1 MSSLSS
7 SKKYQ
12 APPVLARVMHPAVL
26 VGVGGAIGSVAR
38 WGVSEAMPADGTSE
52 VPWATI
58 VVNLFGTFVLGAM
71 IAGALQTE
79 TLLLFGTGML
89 GGFTTMSTFGVETV
103 RLIESGS
110 SSAAS
115 IYIALNLLAP
125 LTAWLGWRLSE
136 AFLA

>member
-38 WGVSEAMPADGTSE
+38 WGVSEAMPTGGASE

-58 VVNLFGTFVLGAM
+58 TVNLFGAFVLGALM
-71 IAGALQTE
+71 AGTLQTE

-103 RLIESGS
+103 RLIESGNPS
-110 SSAAS
+110 TAL

-125 LTAWLGWRLSE
+125 LAAWLGWRISE
-136 AFLA
+136 AVLA

>member
-1 MSSLSS
+1 
-7 SKKYQ
+7 
-12 APPVLARVMHPAVL
+12 MHPAVL
-26 VGVGGAIGSVAR
+26 VGMGGAIGSVAR
-38 WGVSEAMPADGTSE
+38 WGVSEAIPSDGASE

-58 VVNLFGTFVLGAM
+58 VVNLFGAFALGALM
-71 IAGALQTE
+71 AGTIQTE
-79 TLLLFGTGML
+79 TILLFGTGML
-89 GGFTTMSTFGVETV
+89 GGFTTMSAFGVESV

-125 LTAWLGWRLSE
+125 FTAWLGWRLSE

>member
-1 MSSLSS
+1 
-7 SKKYQ
+7 
-12 APPVLARVMHPAVL
+12 
-26 VGVGGAIGSVAR
+26 
-38 WGVSEAMPADGTSE
+38 
-52 VPWATI
+52 
-58 VVNLFGTFVLGAM
+58 
-71 IAGALQTE
+71 
-79 TLLLFGTGML
+79 L

>member
-1 MSSLSS
+1 
-7 SKKYQ
+7 
-12 APPVLARVMHPAVL
+12 MHPAVL

-38 WGVSEAMPADGTSE
+38 WGVSEAMPTDGASE

-58 VVNLFGTFVLGAM
+58 MVNLSGAFLLGTMMGASF
-71 IAGALQTE
+71 QTE
-79 TLLLFGTGML
+79 ALLLFGTGIL

-103 RLIESGS
+103 QLIESGNY
-110 SSAAS
+110 SAAS
-115 IYIALNLLAP
+115 IYIALNLFAP

>member
-38 WGVSEAMPADGTSE
+38 WGVSEAMPTGGASE

-58 VVNLFGTFVLGAM
+58 TVNLFGAFVLGALM
-71 IAGALQTE
+71 AGTLQTE

-89 GGFTTMSTFGVETV
+89 GGFTTMSTFGVETM
-103 RLIESGS
+103 RLIESGNTS
-110 SSAAS
+110 TAL

-125 LTAWLGWRLSE
+125 LAAWLGWRISE
-136 AFLA
+136 AVLA

>member
-1 MSSLSS
+1 
-7 SKKYQ
+7 
-12 APPVLARVMHPAVL
+12 MHPAVL

-38 WGVSEAMPADGTSE
+38 WGVSEAMPTDGASE

-58 VVNLFGTFVLGAM
+58 VVNLFGAFTLGAM
-71 IAGALQTE
+71 MAATLQTE
-79 TLLLFGTGML
+79 TILLFGTGML

-103 RLIESGS
+103 RLIDSGS

-125 LTAWLGWRLSE
+125 LAAWLGWRLSE
-136 AFLA
+136 AFLPW

>member
-12 APPVLARVMHPAVL
+12 APSVLARVMHPAVL

-38 WGVSEAMPADGTSE
+38 WGVSEAMPSDGTSE

-58 VVNLFGTFVLGAM
+58 VVNLFGAFVLGAM
-71 IAGALQTE
+71 MAGALQTE
-79 TLLLFGTGML
+79 TILLFGTGV
-89 GGFTTMSTFGVETV
+89 VETV

-115 IYIALNLLAP
+115 IYISLNLLAP

>member
-1 MSSLSS
+1 
-7 SKKYQ
+7 
-12 APPVLARVMHPAVL
+12 MHPAVL

-38 WGVSEAMPADGTSE
+38 WGVAEALPTDGASE

-58 VVNLFGTFVLGAM
+58 VVNLFGSFILGSLMA
-71 IAGALQTE
+71 ATLQTE
-79 TLLLFGTGML
+79 TLLLLGTGIL

-110 SSAAS
+110 PSAAS

-125 LTAWLGWRLSE
+125 VTAWLGWRLSE
-136 AFLA
+136 AFLT

>member
-1 MSSLSS
+1 M
-7 SKKYQ
+7 
-12 APPVLARVMHPAVL
+12 

-38 WGVSEAMPADGTSE
+38 WGVSEAMPSDGASE

-58 VVNLFGTFVLGAM
+58 VVNLFGAFVLGAM
-71 IAGALQTE
+71 MAGALQTE

-103 RLIESGS
+103 RLIESGR

-125 LTAWLGWRLSE
+125 LTAWLGWRLVRP
-136 AFLA
+136 FWRR

>member
-12 APPVLARVMHPAVL
+12 APSVLARVMHPAVL

-38 WGVSEAMPADGTSE
+38 WGVSEAMPSDGASE

-58 VVNLFGTFVLGAM
+58 VVNLFGAFVLGAM
-71 IAGALQTE
+71 MAGALQTE
-79 TLLLFGTGML
+79 PLLLFGTGML
-89 GGFTTMSTFGVETV
+89 GGFPPMSTVGVETV
-103 RLIESGS
+103 GLIEAGR

-115 IYIALNLLAP
+115 L
-125 LTAWLGWRLSE
+125 
-136 AFLA
+136 

>member
-1 MSSLSS
+1 
-7 SKKYQ
+7 
-12 APPVLARVMHPAVL
+12 MHPAVL

-38 WGVSEAMPADGTSE
+38 WGVSEAMPSDGASE

-58 VVNLFGTFVLGAM
+58 VVNLSGAFVLGAM
-71 IAGALQTE
+71 MAGALQTE
-79 TLLLFGTGML
+79 TLLLIGTGML

>member
-1 MSSLSS
+1 
-7 SKKYQ
+7 
-12 APPVLARVMHPAVL
+12 MHPVVL

-38 WGVSEAMPADGTSE
+38 WGVSEAIPSDGVSG
-52 VPWATI
+52 VRWATI

>member
-1 MSSLSS
+1 
-7 SKKYQ
+7 
-12 APPVLARVMHPAVL
+12 MHPAVL

-38 WGVSEAMPADGTSE
+38 WGVSEAMPSDGASE

-58 VVNLFGTFVLGAM
+58 VVNLLGAFVLGAM
-71 IAGALQTE
+71 MAGALQTE

>member
-1 MSSLSS
+1 M
-7 SKKYQ
+7 
-12 APPVLARVMHPAVL
+12 L

-38 WGVSEAMPADGTSE
+38 WGVSEAMPSDGTSE

-58 VVNLFGTFVLGAM
+58 VVNLFGAFVLGAM
-71 IAGALQTE
+71 MAGALQTE
-79 TLLLFGTGML
+79 TILLFGTGVL

-115 IYIALNLLAP
+115 IYISLNLLAP

>member
-1 MSSLSS
+1 M
-7 SKKYQ
+7 
-12 APPVLARVMHPAVL
+12 L

>member
-1 MSSLSS
+1 
-7 SKKYQ
+7 
-12 APPVLARVMHPAVL
+12 MHPAVL

-38 WGVSEAMPADGTSE
+38 WGVAEALPTDGASE

-58 VVNLFGTFVLGAM
+58 VVNLFGSFILGSLMA
-71 IAGALQTE
+71 ATLQTE
-79 TLLLFGTGML
+79 TLLLLGTGIL

-110 SSAAS
+110 PSAAS

-125 LTAWLGWRLSE
+125 VTAWLGWRLSE

>member
-1 MSSLSS
+1 M
-7 SKKYQ
+7 
-12 APPVLARVMHPAVL
+12 L

-79 TLLLFGTGML
+79 TVLLFGTGML

-110 SSAAS
+110 PSAAS

-125 LTAWLGWRLSE
+125 VTAWLGWRLSE

>member
-1 MSSLSS
+1 MSTLSS

-12 APPVLARVMHPAVL
+12 ALSVLGRVMHPAVL

-38 WGVSEAMPADGTSE
+38 WGVSEAMPTDGASE

-58 VVNLFGTFVLGAM
+58 MVNLSGAFLLGTMMGASF
-71 IAGALQTE
+71 QTE
-79 TLLLFGTGML
+79 ALLLFGTGIL

-103 RLIESGS
+103 QLIESGNY
-110 SSAAS
+110 SAAS
-115 IYIALNLLAP
+115 IYIALNLFAP

>member
-1 MSSLSS
+1 
-7 SKKYQ
+7 
-12 APPVLARVMHPAVL
+12 MHPAVL

-38 WGVSEAMPADGTSE
+38 WGVSEAIPSDGVSG

-58 VVNLFGTFVLGAM
+58 VVNLFGAFVLGALM
-71 IAGALQTE
+71 AGTLQTE

-89 GGFTTMSTFGVETV
+89 GGFTTMSTFGVESV

-110 SSAAS
+110 SYAAS

>member
-1 MSSLSS
+1 
-7 SKKYQ
+7 
-12 APPVLARVMHPAVL
+12 MHPAVL

-38 WGVSEAMPADGTSE
+38 WGVSEAIPSDGVSG

-58 VVNLFGTFVLGAM
+58 VVNLFGAFVLGALM
-71 IAGALQTE
+71 AVTLQPE

-89 GGFTTMSTFGVETV
+89 GGFTTMSTFGVESV

-110 SSAAS
+110 SYAAS

>member
-1 MSSLSS
+1 
-7 SKKYQ
+7 
-12 APPVLARVMHPAVL
+12 MHPAVL

-38 WGVSEAMPADGTSE
+38 WGVSEAMPSDGASE

-58 VVNLFGTFVLGAM
+58 VVNLFGAFVLGAM
-71 IAGALQTE
+71 MAGALQTE
-79 TLLLFGTGML
+79 TLLFFGTGML

-103 RLIESGS
+103 RLIESDS
-110 SSAAS
+110 SSSAS

-125 LTAWLGWRLSE
+125 LTAWLGWRLGE

>member
-1 MSSLSS
+1 
-7 SKKYQ
+7 
-12 APPVLARVMHPAVL
+12 MHPAVL

-38 WGVSEAMPADGTSE
+38 WGVSEAMPTGGASE

-58 VVNLFGTFVLGAM
+58 TVNLFGAFVLGALM
-71 IAGALQTE
+71 AGTLQTE

-103 RLIESGS
+103 RLIESGNPS
-110 SSAAS
+110 TAL

-125 LTAWLGWRLSE
+125 LAAWLGWRISE
-136 AFLA
+136 AVLA

>member
-38 WGVSEAMPADGTSE
+38 WGVSEAMPTGGASE

-58 VVNLFGTFVLGAM
+58 TVNLLGAFVLGAM
-71 IAGALQTE
+71 MAGTLQTE

-103 RLIESGS
+103 RLIESGNPS
-110 SSAAS
+110 TAL

-125 LTAWLGWRLSE
+125 LAAWLGWRISV
-136 AFLA
+136 AVLA

>member
-1 MSSLSS
+1 
-7 SKKYQ
+7 
-12 APPVLARVMHPAVL
+12 MHPAVL

-38 WGVSEAMPADGTSE
+38 WGVSEAMPSDGASE

-58 VVNLFGTFVLGAM
+58 LVNLFGAFVLGAM
-71 IAGALQTE
+71 MAGALQTE

-89 GGFTTMSTFGVETV
+89 GGFTTMSAFGVETV

>member
-12 APPVLARVMHPAVL
+12 ALSVLGRVMHPAVL

-38 WGVSEAMPADGTSE
+38 WGVSEALPTDGASE

-58 VVNLFGTFVLGAM
+58 VVNLFGSFILGSLMA
-71 IAGALQTE
+71 ATLQTE
-79 TLLLFGTGML
+79 TLLLLGTGIL

-110 SSAAS
+110 PSAAS

-125 LTAWLGWRLSE
+125 VTAWLGWRLSE

>member
-1 MSSLSS
+1 
-7 SKKYQ
+7 
-12 APPVLARVMHPAVL
+12 MHPAVL

-38 WGVSEAMPADGTSE
+38 WGVSEALPTDGASE

-58 VVNLFGTFVLGAM
+58 VVNLFGSFILGSLMA
-71 IAGALQTE
+71 ATLQTE
-79 TLLLFGTGML
+79 TLLLLGTGIL

-110 SSAAS
+110 PSAAS

-125 LTAWLGWRLSE
+125 VTAWLGWRLSE

>member
-7 SKKYQ
+7 SKKHQ
-12 APPVLARVMHPAVL
+12 APSVLARAMHPAVL
-26 VGVGGAIGSVAR
+26 VGMGGAIGSVAR
-38 WGVSEAMPADGTSE
+38 WGVSEAMPSDGASE

-58 VVNLFGTFVLGAM
+58 VVNLFGAFALGAM
-71 IAGALQTE
+71 MAATLQTE
-79 TLLLFGTGML
+79 TILLFGTGML
-89 GGFTTMSTFGVETV
+89 GGFTTMSAFGVESV

-115 IYIALNLLAP
+115 IYIVLNLLSPFA
-125 LTAWLGWRLSE
+125 AWLGWRLSE

>member
-1 MSSLSS
+1 
-7 SKKYQ
+7 
-12 APPVLARVMHPAVL
+12 MHPAVL

-38 WGVSEAMPADGTSE
+38 WGVSEAMPSDGASE

-58 VVNLFGTFVLGAM
+58 VVNLFGAFALGALM
-71 IAGALQTE
+71 AGTIQTE
-79 TLLLFGTGML
+79 TILLFGTGML
-89 GGFTTMSTFGVETV
+89 GGFTTMSAFGVESV

-110 SSAAS
+110 PLAAS

>member
-1 MSSLSS
+1 
-7 SKKYQ
+7 
-12 APPVLARVMHPAVL
+12 MHPAVL

-103 RLIESGS
+103 RLIELGS
-110 SSAAS
+110 SSAAT